1 MALSRFVVTQTVTI
15 SPSGTVTAGT
25 YGSATV
31 APANTD
37 QWNPLYAATFL
48 EGTAIY
54 ADSSA
59 PSGAGTGA
67 QQLYQALNAV
77 SALRAFVDGQDNVG
91 HAALSN

>member
-1 MALSRFVVTQTVTI
+1 MAPSRFVVTQTVTI
-15 SPSGTVTAGT
+15 SPSGTITAGT
-25 YGSATV
+25 YGSAST

-37 QWNPLYAATFL
+37 QWNPLFPTTFL
-48 EGTAIY
+48 EGTPIY

-59 PSGAGTGA
+59 PTGAGTGA

-77 SALRAFVDGQDNVG
+77 SALRAFVDGTDDVG